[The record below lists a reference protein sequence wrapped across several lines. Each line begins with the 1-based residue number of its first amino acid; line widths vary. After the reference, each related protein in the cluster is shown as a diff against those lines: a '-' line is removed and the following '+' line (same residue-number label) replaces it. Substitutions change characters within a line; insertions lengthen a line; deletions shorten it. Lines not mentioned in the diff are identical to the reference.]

1 MLIFADGDQVL
12 EIKSFRVF
20 DRWGS
25 MVFEDYNFQPNDP
38 SHGWDGTNKGKYLTP
53 AVFVYTAEV
62 LMIDGRIILLKGDIT
77 IVR

>member
-1 MLIFADGDQVL
+1 
-12 EIKSFRVF
+12 
-20 DRWGS
+20 

-38 SHGWDGTNKGKYLTP
+38 AHGWDGTNNGKSLTP